1 MIWTALR
8 SIAAAPVVSGAARNR
23 QHRSGRLPMVGWVAL
38 AAGCVL
44 AVGAA
49 VFVEPFAAKV
59 AYAVMLVVLVAAA
72 AVDVSEQ
79 RLPNVLT
86 LGSGGFALAA
96 LTAISIVTGAGSPWR
111 AVVGG
116 AIFGGW
122 ILLGALVVR
131 DGYGLGDVKLAAAC
145 GILAGWLSWTSL
157 AVAVLATQ
165 IAITVLLVYAKS
177 RDRHREALGPAF
189 VVGMLIS
196 ILTS

>member
-1 MIWTALR
+1 MWAALR
-8 SIAAAPVVSGAARNR
+8 AAATPMTAEAARKR
-23 QHRSGRLPMVGWVAL
+23 EGRSARPSATGWCIL

-44 AVGAA
+44 AIAA
-49 VFVEPFAAKV
+49 AALVDPIAAKFV
-59 AYAVMLVVLVAAA
+59 YGVVLLALVAAA
-72 AVDVSEQ
+72 VVDAAEQ

-96 LTAISIVTGAGSPWR
+96 LTAISIVTGTGSPWR

-177 RDRHREALGPAF
+177 RDRHRAALGPAF